1 MACVTPVLSVAR
13 DAVARRRLVSSRA
26 TASRAA
32 TNAPCSSTESRTE
45 TTREM
50 SSSDESDFSRR
61 AVMRRATLALVSAAC
76 MQAAR
81 PALAAYAVPITDE
94 QFASL
99 EMRARTA
106 YRSKNLEEAFALL
119 TELHEL
125 EPNDGQWLERRG
137 QVLVDLKRFKL
148 AVADFN
154 AAVALYEPEYKSL
167 GLLSNRA
174 LAYEGLSEWSN
185 ALIDYDEVVRLSSA
199 IDRAPPYV
207 LNSRG
212 NVLSSLGRYD
222 EALESYRQ
230 SAEVFQASRNLSG
243 AIYAKSNAALVL
255 AELGREEDSVYE
267 FEAVARRAAGSIDA
281 RAALAAIYWS
291 QGKASKAEQT
301 WGWACDKINSGVLTE
316 GGPALDGC
324 ALYRDEDWLLRIRR
338 WPPSMVG
345 KMMNFV
351 KLRD

>member
-1 MACVTPVLSVAR
+1 VEVGTARFPNPASAFSNTRLTLS
-13 DAVARRRLVSSRA
+13 
-26 TASRAA
+26 
-32 TNAPCSSTESRTE
+32 
-45 TTREM
+45 
-50 SSSDESDFSRR
+50 F
-61 AVMRRATLALVSAAC
+61 
-76 MQAAR
+76 
-81 PALAAYAVPITDE
+81 I
-94 QFASL
+94 
-99 EMRARTA
+99 
-106 YRSKNLEEAFALL
+106 
-119 TELHEL
+119 
-125 EPNDGQWLERRG
+125 GI
-137 QVLVDLKRFKL
+137 
-148 AVADFN
+148 
-154 AAVALYEPEYKSL
+154 
-167 GLLSNRA
+167 
-174 LAYEGLSEWSN
+174 SN